1 MANSDLVQS
10 VAKALDVLKYIASTP
25 GGCRLCDLAAHFG
38 MKPPALHNILRT
50 MTDRGFLRKTAG
62 GVYSAGDALQEIADV
77 LPDRL
82 AKAEDLMRRLRDLY
96 PAAVIT
102 LGEITEHAVV
112 CRRRLSPDMP
122 GVMQNPAGRCF
133 PPYAGVTG
141 LVTLSHSG
149 LSADE
154 LESRWP
160 FDEFGES
167 AWESREALLDAM
179 EMCRKDGFAVKR
191 SAAGLTLAFFL
202 GCGRTIGFCLKDPA
216 EKAEPVLRTVK
227 SLIAA
232 MKF

>member
-1 MANSDLVQS
+1 I
-10 VAKALDVLKYIASTP
+10 VLKKRI
-25 GGCRLCDLAAHFG
+25 F
-38 MKPPALHNILRT
+38 
-50 MTDRGFLRKTAG
+50 
-62 GVYSAGDALQEIADV
+62 
-77 LPDRL
+77 
-82 AKAEDLMRRLRDLY
+82 
-96 PAAVIT
+96 
-102 LGEITEHAVV
+102 
-112 CRRRLSPDMP
+112 CRRVYDELILSEEKESKVAEGFCVPVPVPGKVCLEEIGKVYRVRLMNRAELSPDMP